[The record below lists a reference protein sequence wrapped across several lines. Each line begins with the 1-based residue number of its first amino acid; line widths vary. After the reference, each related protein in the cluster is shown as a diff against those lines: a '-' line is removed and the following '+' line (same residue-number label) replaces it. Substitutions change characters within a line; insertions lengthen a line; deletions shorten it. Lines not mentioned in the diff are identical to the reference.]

1 MPMKTIMLK
10 KKQYLMLCLC
20 FSIIFLLLGIVI
32 GLNQNNDKD
41 ILYTIL
47 TNNITFYLIVFFF
60 SYMNTDIISDYFNS
74 NFLLRYSTLFFFI
87 EQICIEIIRLLIIT
101 CLTIVMIIAVNF
113 TELNIFLYF
122 KIILSFILFFL
133 AVNLSIKITYVFIKN
148 ATASFAIVYSTII
161 LLTIFIDNLHRLP
174 VSTKFICLFPL
185 FEVTPSQE
193 IIMFILMFCLNLFLL
208 NFLCFIF
215 KKKDGGIEKNEV

>member
-1 MPMKTIMLK
+1 MKTIMLK
-10 KKQYLMLCLC
+10 KKQYLILCLC
-20 FSIIFLLLGIVI
+20 FSIIFLLLGIVL
-32 GLNQNNDKD
+32 GPNQNNDKD

-60 SYMNTDIISDYFNS
+60 SYMNTDIISDYFNI

-87 EQICIEIIRLLIIT
+87 EQICIEIMRLLIIT
-101 CLTIVMIIAVNF
+101 CLTIVLIIAVNF

-185 FEVTPSQE
+185 FEVTLSQE
-193 IIMFILMFCLNLFLL
+193 IIMFTLMFCLNLFLL